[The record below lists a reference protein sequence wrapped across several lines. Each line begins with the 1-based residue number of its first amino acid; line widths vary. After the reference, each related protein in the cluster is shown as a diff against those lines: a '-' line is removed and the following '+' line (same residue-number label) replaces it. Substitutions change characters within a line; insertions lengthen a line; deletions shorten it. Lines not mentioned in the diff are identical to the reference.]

1 MQNAA
6 CKGGWGAVRARQ
18 GSERAVQ
25 LAFLLY
31 ANYYD
36 VVCMCLCALRSA
48 VCLCLCVVLIALHF
62 QFKLWQSFCRD
73 A

>member
-25 LAFLLY
+25 LGFLLY

-48 VCLCLCVVLIALHF
+48 VLCCVSVSVCSVNSITF
-62 QFKLWQSFCRD
+62 SI
-73 A
+73 